1 MKIGILGLGLIG
13 GSFAKA
19 TKAATSH
26 VIYGADKNR
35 ETLRRALAEGTV
47 DGILDETT
55 LGECDLLL
63 LAVRPGA
70 AVDYALQCTKF
81 PPFVVDLCGVKRVV
95 SEKLLPL
102 SAERGFRYIGGHP
115 MAGKEVGG
123 YENSSANL
131 FEGASMI
138 LVPHGGDIPSLL
150 KEYFAALGFQ
160 TLKISDDE
168 EHDRVLAFTS
178 QLAHVVSNAFVKSK
192 TAEEHVGYSADSLK
206 DLTRVAT
213 LDSDMWTELF
223 LANGD
228 YLVGE
233 IDGLIRELEKY
244 RRAISDKDA
253 EALKLYLEEGCTAKE
268 RIYPKGKTEEERL

>member
-115 MAGKEVGG
+115 MAGKEVAVR
-123 YENSSANL
+123 NSSANL

-138 LVPHGGDIPSLL
+138 LVPHGGDIPLPL

-160 TLKISDDE
+160 TRRSATTKSTIGSSLS
-168 EHDRVLAFTS
+168 LPNWLTWFPTLS
-178 QLAHVVSNAFVKSK
+178 VKSK
-192 TAEEHVGYSADSLK
+192 TRRNTSV
-206 DLTRVAT
+206 
-213 LDSDMWTELF
+213 
-223 LANGD
+223 
-228 YLVGE
+228 
-233 IDGLIRELEKY
+233 IR
-244 RRAISDKDA
+244 R
-253 EALKLYLEEGCTAKE
+253 TV
-268 RIYPKGKTEEERL
+268 